1 MPSVVDFAWKSKS
14 KNKQITSNM
23 KKLFAFI
30 MSSLLL
36 ASCAYHKQTTMGITK
51 EQISFPIG
59 QRIENPA
66 FTGEVYLKPLIMVDS
81 VFSFPQTNVVTFG
94 PGMVVLV
101 TDGVGLYQ
109 EEGKPAQIL
118 RRGDVLQIPAGV
130 RHWHGATKDNWFSQ
144 VVIYDSAWEPTEASD
159 DSDNSVSDEYYN
171 GLEMV
176 EYTHHTMT
184 DSLMFAAPDTT
195 MALPTFNGP
204 IRLANTVDAPNVAG
218 APGLH
223 YVVFEPGV
231 INAWHTHPGGQ
242 ILIAT
247 DGIGYHQIEGQPV
260 EVLHPGDVVMCP
272 PNVKHWHGAA
282 PNSRFAHLA
291 VGTNPDRPAV
301 VWTDEMLSKEEY
313 ERLPKE

>member
-1 MPSVVDFAWKSKS
+1 MRKILIIGAVMLLGLTSCNEQKQVV
-14 KNKQITSNM
+14 TE
-23 KKLFAFI
+23 
-30 MSSLLL
+30 
-36 ASCAYHKQTTMGITK
+36 GVTK

-59 QRIENPA
+59 ERIDNPS
-66 FTGEVYLKPLIMVDS
+66 FTGEAYLKPLISVDS
-81 VFSFPQTNVVTFG
+81 VFNFPQTNVVTFG
-94 PGMVVLV
+94 PAAHSSWHRHGGMVVLV

-144 VVIYDSAWEPTEASD
+144 VVIYDSAWKPSETYN
-159 DSDNSVSDEYYN
+159 DSDNSISDDYYN

-176 EYTHHTMT
+176 EYAHQTTT
-184 DSLMFAAPDTT
+184 DSLMFAAPDSTLS
-195 MALPTFNGP
+195 LPTFNGP

-282 PNSRFAHLA
+282 ANSRFAHLA

-301 VWTDEMLSKEEY
+301 VWSDEMLSKEEY